1 VCSSDLEIEALSLMD
16 QRPKAILLTDD
27 SAARLAAEQRK
38 VQAQGTI
45 GILIRSVRKGYRSE
59 KEALD
64 LLRNLPARSTLYI
77 RPSLLAEIIHDLYE
91 LISENPGLSA
101 YGLSK
106 LKGWSIGRT
115 HSSILWLEKK
125 GLIKVEHA
133 VEGGRV
139 RLVATPKPWQEF
151 FTKEELEEMSKPE
164 FMDEVDTILEK
175 HWKEADHPH

>member
-1 VCSSDLEIEALSLMD
+1 MDYDVWPIDCMGCSTDT
-16 QRPKAILLTDD
+16 KARE
-27 SAARLAAEQRK
+27 ARLER
-38 VQAQGTI
+38 GGETD
-45 GILIRSVRKGYRSE
+45 YE
-59 KEALD
+59 
-64 LLRNLPARSTLYI
+64 
-77 RPSLLAEIIHDLYE
+77 LYE